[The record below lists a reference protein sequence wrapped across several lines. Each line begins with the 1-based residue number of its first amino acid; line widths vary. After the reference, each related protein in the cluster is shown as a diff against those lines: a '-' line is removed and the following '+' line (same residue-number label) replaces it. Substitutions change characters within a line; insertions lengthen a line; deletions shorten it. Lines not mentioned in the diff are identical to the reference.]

1 MLFKLTHKSLIAFLS
16 IFILYIFLSCYSVQQ
31 KNFVIDRSGILDSSQ
46 RQKLNNLYV
55 HHEKIT
61 TNQIVLLT
69 TDNFLPDSTIEK
81 FSLHQFNEM
90 GIGRRDV
97 NNGVLIVFCAPM
109 RKVRIAT
116 GFGTE
121 KVLTANIAKNIIDSV
136 MIPEFK
142 KQKYFE
148 GLWNG
153 SLAITKFLEKPE
165 NKIK

>member
-1 MLFKLTHKSLIAFLS
+1 LTPLFS
-16 IFILYIFLSCYSVQQ
+16 IFVLYLFSSCYPSQQ
-31 KNFVIDRSGILDSSQ
+31 KSYVIDRSGILDSVQ
-46 RQKLNNLYV
+46 RQKLNNLYI

-69 TDNFLPDSTIEK
+69 TDNFIPDSTIEK
-81 FSLHQFNEM
+81 FSLHQFNAM
-90 GIGRRDV
+90 RIGRRDI
-97 NNGVLIVFCAPM
+97 NNGVLIVFSAPM

-121 KVLTANIAKNIIDSV
+121 KVLTDSVAQNIIDSV

-142 KQKYFE
+142 EQKYFE

-153 SLAITKFLEKPE
+153 SLAITSFLEKPE